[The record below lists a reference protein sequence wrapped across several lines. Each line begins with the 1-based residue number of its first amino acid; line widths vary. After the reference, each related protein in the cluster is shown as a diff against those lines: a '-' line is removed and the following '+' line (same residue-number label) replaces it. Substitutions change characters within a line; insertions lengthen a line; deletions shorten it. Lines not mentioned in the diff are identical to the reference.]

1 MSVTYEGVL
10 ELREGSIVLQ
20 LRGKYDLLRLS
31 RTIEEV
37 GRLCRETGCRRI
49 LADARKHAGGIGVL
63 DMHEIGE
70 MISREI
76 PRGYRVA
83 VVVSE
88 GRLEMDRF
96 LETVALNR
104 GVLFRLFTR
113 TDEAEA
119 WLTSLR
125 AVI

>member
-1 MSVTYEGVL
+1 MVAAYEGVL
-10 ELREGSIVLQ
+10 ELQDSNIHLQ
-20 LRGKYDLLRLS
+20 LRGKYDLSRLS
-31 RTIEEV
+31 HTIEEV

-49 LADARKHAGGIGVL
+49 LADARKHVGGIGVL
-63 DMHEIGE
+63 DLHEIGE
-70 MISREI
+70 MIAREI

-104 GVLFRLFTR
+104 GVLFKLFTR
-113 TDEAEA
+113 TDEAES
-119 WLTSLR
+119 WLSCLR
-125 AVI
+125 TVT